1 VAAARW
7 RGRGGA
13 LAAGVEQ
20 PAVTPAVTYMTPAGP
35 RVRGQ
40 ARNIGTAQAINL
52 GWLIKL
58 RWGAIAGQ
66 VVTIAVVRWLMDT
79 PLELTPLAAVVTL
92 EVVTNLGAT
101 LWRRRGDTGEGTLV
115 LLLAADVLFLT
126 ALLSFSG
133 GSSNPFS
140 FLYLVHIAL
149 AAVVLRSGWT
159 WILVALSMLASGTLF
174 LWEGTD
180 HGAHGQHMRLHLE
193 GMWVAFTV
201 AAAFIVYFVTRV
213 RRALADREADL
224 SAERQTAARNEKL
237 AALAT
242 LAAGAAHELA
252 TPLGTIAVISRELER
267 RATGNGA
274 AAGTAG
280 HDPGLR
286 EDLALIRQQV
296 DRCRQIL
303 DGMAAEAG
311 EGTGEGFTETTVRGL
326 FQSAMEAMNVP
337 AGTTAVR
344 DATDAA
350 TAATPVMLP
359 VATLAQA
366 IRGLLRNAL
375 DASAGDGEVTLH
387 GRLENEKLVV
397 QVNDRGTGMAP
408 EVLARAGEPFF
419 TTKPPGSGMGLGLF
433 LTRSI
438 AERLGGGLELRSVAG
453 QGTSAVLRVPRD
465 LRDRASVATDGLPS

>member
-1 VAAARW
+1 M
-7 RGRGGA
+7 
-13 LAAGVEQ
+13 
-20 PAVTPAVTYMTPAGP
+20 TPAVTAATPAGP
-35 RVRGQ
+35 WAL
-40 ARNIGTAQAINL
+40 ARARSIGTAQAINF

-79 PLELTPLAAVVTL
+79 PLDLPPLASIVAL
-92 EVVTNLGAT
+92 EVITNLGAT
-101 LWRRRGDTGEGTLV
+101 LWRRRGDTREWTLV
-115 LLLAADVLFLT
+115 VLLAADVLFLT

-159 WILVALSMLASGTLF
+159 WILVALSVLASGTLF

-180 HGAHGQHMRLHLE
+180 HGAHGHHMRLHLE

-242 LAAGAAHELA
+242 LAAGAAHEMA

-267 RATGNGA
+267 RATADGAAGA
-274 AAGTAG
+274 AALT
-280 HDPGLR
+280 DPGLR
-286 EDLALIRQQV
+286 EDLVIIRQQV

-326 FQSAMEAMNVP
+326 IQSALQAMEVP
-337 AGTTAVR
+337 AGEPRVR
-344 DATDAA
+344 DATDPA
-350 TAATPVMLP
+350 TAAAAVMVP

-366 IRGLLRNAL
+366 IRGLIRNAL

-387 GRLENEKLVV
+387 GRLENGKLVV
-397 QVNDRGTGMAP
+397 QVSDRGTGMAP

-453 QGTSAVLRVPRD
+453 QGTAAVLRVPRD
-465 LRDRASVATDGLPS
+465 LRARTLAPADGPPS